1 MILYWLC
8 YYSCL
13 KFSPFAPLHPSL
25 RQSSHNCSCPW
36 VMHISPLPAPLPVL
50 YFTSPRLF
58 FNYLFVL
65 LNPLTSSPVSS
76 IPLVPNIFGTRDQF
90 HGRQFFHA
98 LGCGGGGQ
106 EAELWPGREVGDRRQ
121 SSAFKAA
128 LFMAMGHVYKFF
140 GYSISYSVLYIPMAI
155 L

>member
-1 MILYWLC
+1 MAVC
-8 YYSCL
+8 
-13 KFSPFAPLHPSL
+13 
-25 RQSSHNCSCPW
+25 
-36 VMHISPLPAPLPVL
+36 
-50 YFTSPRLF
+50 
-58 FNYLFVL
+58 NYLFVL

-128 LFMAMGHVYKFF
+128 LFMDWEKRLGTPSPHHPSIWQPSKCSSYPWFF
-140 GYSISYSVLYIPMAI
+140 LCSFCLLTFFLHSTVDRYVLIAI
-155 L
+155 LLLIVLIFFFFLNKSL